1 MKSILLTAIALGQMA
16 AAGPAG
22 PAEPSL
28 AAVRAATERFRDVN
42 VALAEGYVA
51 AADCE
56 TATHMGRPAALGAM
70 GVHYFRLD
78 LLGITSPPGSRVDG
92 TSTHTDFLRPAI
104 LIYEPQRDGSMQLVA
119 VENLVFEAAW
129 RATGRDLPP
138 TFHGRTYDHMVDDPA
153 TTVDEAHHFA
163 PHFDQHLWLYR
174 ANPAGTYT
182 PFNPRVSCAYHR
194 GAMIAARRSRHSG
207 H

>member
-1 MKSILLTAIALGQMA
+1 MKNILLTAVAIGLMA
-16 AAGPAG
+16 ASDPAG
-22 PAEPSL
+22 PSEPGL
-28 AAVRAATERFRDVN
+28 ADIRTATERFRDVE

-70 GVHYFRLD
+70 GVHYFRPD
-78 LLGITSPPGSRVDG
+78 LLGITSRPGARVNG
-92 TSTHTDFLRPAI
+92 TGTHTDFLRPAI
-104 LIYEPQRDGSMQLVA
+104 LIYEPRPDGSMELVA

-129 RATGRDLPP
+129 RATGRQAPP
-138 TFHGRTYDHMVDDPA
+138 TFHGRRYDHMVDDPA
-153 TTVDEAHHFA
+153 TEADEAHHFA

-174 ANPAGTYT
+174 RNPAGTYT
-182 PFNPRVSCAYHR
+182 PFNPRVSCAFHR
-194 GAMIAARRSRHSG
+194 PATVAAGQGPHSW

>member
-1 MKSILLTAIALGQMA
+1 MKIILLAAVALGQA
-16 AAGPAG
+16 VATGPAG
-22 PAEPSL
+22 PEEPSL
-28 AAVRAATERFRDVN
+28 ADIRAATGRFLDVE

-70 GVHYFRLD
+70 GVHYFRPD

-92 TSTHTDFLRPAI
+92 TGTHRDFLRPSI
-104 LIYEPQRDGSMQLVA
+104 LIYEPQPDGSMELVA

-129 RATGRDLPP
+129 RATGREAPP
-138 TFHGRTYDHMVDDPA
+138 TFHGRPYDHMVDDPA
-153 TTVDEAHHFA
+153 TAVDEAHHFA

-174 ANPAGTYT
+174 PNPAGTYT
-182 PFNPRVSCAYHR
+182 PFNSQVSCTNHR
-194 GAMIAARRSRHSG
+194 GAVIAHGRSPHSG

>member
-1 MKSILLTAIALGQMA
+1 MKNILLAVIALGQT
-16 AAGPAG
+16 AAGQAG
-22 PAEPSL
+22 TAEPGL
-28 AAVRAATERFRDVN
+28 DAIRAATERFRNVE

-56 TATHMGRPAALGAM
+56 TATHMGRPATLGAM
-70 GVHYFRLD
+70 GVHFFRPD

-92 TSTHTDFLRPAI
+92 TGTHRDFLRPSI
-104 LIYEPQRDGSMQLVA
+104 LIYEPQPDGSMELVA

-129 RATGRDLPP
+129 HATGREAPP
-138 TFHGRTYDHMVDDPA
+138 TFHGRPYDHMVDDPA
-153 TTVDEAHHFA
+153 TSVDEAHHFA

-174 ANPAGTYT
+174 PNPAGTYT
-182 PFNPRVSCAYHR
+182 PFNPRVSCIHHR
-194 GAMIAARRSRHSG
+194 GAVIAHGRSPHSG